1 MEGPGV
7 QLHSGWRAKKLYEN
21 YFLKSI
27 KYEIQIEIKNSKYK
41 YSGRPG
47 VQLHSWLRAIKAQR
61 ATAACR
67 TAAAAFHKWQKV
79 KQNGKHGIKIK
90 I

>member
-27 KYEIQIEIKNSKYK
+27 KYEIQIQIENSKYK

-47 VQLHSWLRAIKAQR
+47 VQLHSGWRAIKAQR

-67 TAAAAFHKWQKV
+67 TAAAFHKWQKV
-79 KQNGKHGIKIK
+79 KQNGKNGIKIK